1 MQNDILMGLDSQH
14 VTILVLLDMSAA
26 FDTVDH
32 GVLLNHL
39 STSFRVGGSALQGF
53 TSYLLNRS
61 QRVSFDQ
68 NLLEMFNS
76 HCSVLQ
82 GSCPGPLL
90 FTIYAIKLFQV
101 IKNYLPQAHKY
112 ADDTQL
118 YLSFNAD
125 AAFS

>member
-1 MQNDILMGLDSQH
+1 MLPFLCY
-14 VTILVLLDMSAA
+14 LMSAA

-39 STSFRVGGSALQGF
+39 SASFRVGGSALQGF

-68 NLLEMFNS
+68 NLLEKFNL

-90 FTIYAIKLFQV
+90 FTIYASKLFQV

-125 AAFS
+125 SAFS

>member
-1 MQNDILMGLDSQH
+1 MDLDSQH

-68 NLLEMFNS
+68 NLSEKFNL

-90 FTIYAIKLFQV
+90 FTIYASKLFQV
-101 IKNYLPQAHKY
+101 IKNYLLQAHKY

-125 AAFS
+125 SAFS